1 MSTPIRMTPSLVR
14 QVQRRLNQLN
24 FGPLTEDG
32 IRGRK
37 TNAAITAFKRSVG
50 LKARPFIGPVT
61 WKALFDNVQIP
72 ATMPNRTLDRRPP
85 NGPDA
90 PWMDEALRKMGLH
103 EGTHNRT
110 LSNWLKSDGA
120 TVGDPS
126 KIPWCGDFVETAIAL
141 TLDEPLPV
149 NPYLAANWVK
159 FGIQC
164 RPQYGAIMS
173 FWRGSPSS
181 WKGHVA
187 FYVAED
193 DEAYHILGG
202 NQRNSVSITRIGKN
216 RLRTHGCRWPASAM
230 EPTGRP
236 RLIARGSDP
245 LSHNEA

>member
-1 MSTPIRMTPSLVR
+1 MTTPIRMTPSKVR
-14 QVQRRLNQLN
+14 KLQARLNDLG
-24 FGPLTEDG
+24 FGPLVVDG
-32 IRGRK
+32 IRGRQ
-37 TNAAITAFKRSVG
+37 TNNAITAYKRKAG
-50 LKARPFIGPVT
+50 LSARPFVGPLT
-61 WKALFDNVQIP
+61 WARLFPSVARQEQE
-72 ATMPNRTLDRRPP
+72 AFHT
-85 NGPDA
+85 GPDA

-120 TVGDPS
+120 TVGDPA
-126 KIPWCGDFVETAIAL
+126 KIPWCGDFCETAVSL
-141 TLDEPLPV
+141 TLPDEPMVV

-164 RPQYGAIMS
+164 RPQYGAILS

-193 DEAYHILGG
+193 DVAYHVLGG
-202 NQRNSVSITRIGKN
+202 NQRNSVSITRIEKN
-216 RLRTHGCRWPASAM
+216 RLRSHGCRWPSTAM
-230 EPTGRP
+230 EPTGHAR
-236 RLIARGSDP
+236 RVARGADP

>member
-14 QVQRRLNQLN
+14 KVQARMNDLG
-24 FGPLTEDG
+24 FGPLTVDG
-32 IRGRK
+32 IRGRR

-50 LKARPFIGPVT
+50 LKPRSFIGPVT
-61 WKALFDNVQIP
+61 WAAMFPDQGGARP
-72 ATMPNRTLDRRPP
+72 APEPAP
-85 NGPDA
+85 AGPDA

-103 EGTHNRT
+103 EGRNNSA
-110 LSNWLKSDGA
+110 LWSWLKSDGA
-120 TVGDPS
+120 TVGDPA

-141 TLDEPLPV
+141 SLPDEPLPV

-159 FGIQC
+159 AGIKC

-193 DEAYHILGG
+193 DQAYHILGG
-202 NQRNSVSITRIGKN
+202 NQANAVTITRIGKN
-216 RLRTHGCRWPASAM
+216 RLRSNGCRWPSTAM
-230 EPTGRP
+230 APTGRP
-236 RLIARGSDP
+236 RLVARGADP